1 MKKNVA
7 SQLISAQMIKAAD
20 GTDQT
25 TGTCNVAVEKDGA
38 AGTGGTATHIAN
50 GKWEYAPIQSDTNG
64 DYLTFQFVITGAITA
79 TIQVYTSFP
88 QTVDNNVLAAGAT
101 GFAAIDTVVDG
112 IQADLS
118 NGTDGLS
125 AIKAET
131 ALIFADTDV
140 IGATGAGL
148 TSLATQASVNTIDD
162 FLDTEISAIQTTLKG
177 LVMYEG
183 TIGATGNDTTHIH
196 LTGVTTQ
203 SDDELNG
210 YNLVIFD
217 NSTSEYHATDIT
229 DFVTAGDLATVTV
242 LPFTPE
248 ASVDKF
254 WLLSAKSVGAIA
266 DGVWDEA
273 LAGHVGADSTGL
285 VLNEWQDGGRL
296 DLIIDDILVDTA
308 VIGAPAGAS
317 IAADLVVIDNFVDGL
332 ETTIGTAGAGLTNL
346 GGSGNNWN
354 VGKTGYSLTATTGL
368 NNQTAN
374 ITGTIS
380 TVTTLTN
387 LPAITTDWLTAAGLA
402 ADAGTEIGTAVWA
415 TAARTLT
422 ASTNFNDLSAAAVNA
437 EVVDAL
443 ATDTYAEPT
452 GVPAATDDLATK
464 IGYLYMALRNQVD
477 VTATKKTFYDDGGAA
492 EWEKDL
498 SDNGTTYS
506 ESEGNAI

>member
-1 MKKNVA
+1 V
-7 SQLISAQMIKAAD
+7 D
-20 GTDQT
+20 GLET
-25 TGTCNVAVEKDGA
+25 TIGA
-38 AGTGGTATHIAN
+38 A
-50 GKWEYAPIQSDTNG
+50 
-64 DYLTFQFVITGAITA
+64 
-79 TIQVYTSFP
+79 
-88 QTVDNNVLAAGAT
+88 
-101 GFAAIDTVVDG
+101 
-112 IQADLS
+112 
-118 NGTDGLS
+118 
-125 AIKAET
+125 
-131 ALIFADTDV
+131 
-140 IGATGAGL
+140 GAGL
-148 TSLATQASVNTIDD
+148 TALATQASVNTIDD
-162 FLDTEISAIQTTLKG
+162 FLDTEIAAIQTTLKG

-210 YNLVIFD
+210 YNLLIFD

-254 WLLSAKSVGAIA
+254 WLLSAKSVGA
-266 DGVWDEA
+266 
-273 LAGHVGADSTGL
+273 L
-285 VLNEWQDGGRL
+285 
-296 DLIIDDILVDTA
+296 
-308 VIGAPAGAS
+308 
-317 IAADLVVIDNFVDGL
+317 
-332 ETTIGTAGAGLTNL
+332 GAGLTAIP
-346 GGSGNNWN
+346 WN
-354 VGKTGYSLTATTGL
+354 AAWDAEVQSEVNDGLVAYNAASTT
-368 NNQTAN
+368 N
-374 ITGTIS
+374 ITGGTIT

-387 LPAITTDWLTAAGLA
+387 LPAITANWLTAAGLA